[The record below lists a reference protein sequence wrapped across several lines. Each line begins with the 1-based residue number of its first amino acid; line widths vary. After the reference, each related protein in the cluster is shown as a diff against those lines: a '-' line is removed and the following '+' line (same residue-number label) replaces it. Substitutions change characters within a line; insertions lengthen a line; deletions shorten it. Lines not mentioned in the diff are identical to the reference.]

1 MSTDTLY
8 EKCFMENFP
17 LYKERKEKASKV
29 LLKEGEKKASK
40 VLSKEGKGFYG
51 VIAIPFM
58 GKTTKGVL
66 F

>member
-17 LYKERKEKASKV
+17 FYKERKGFQGLIKR
-29 LLKEGEKKASK
+29 GGKKASK